1 MPLFVPAGT
10 SGDPQGVLRILNDS
24 DASGTVTV
32 YAIDDAGTRSGPATF
47 TLNSWA
53 AAEFDATVLAN
64 GNATT
69 GLTGSLGTGTGDWRL
84 EIGTDLPIEPLA
96 YVRAADGT
104 LSVMHDTVR
113 GTEVAGVSTF
123 HVSIFNPSTN
133 VTQASRIRLINPGDA
148 VATVTIGGR
157 DDTGA
162 VGSGGQVQL
171 TIPANGARTLT
182 AQQLEAGDASL
193 TGQLG
198 AGVGRWR
205 LSVSADRPIQ
215 VVNVAVTSAGVW
227 NNLSTTA
234 VRGPAPADHGAFN
247 ERFDGLDVVYET
259 DGGRFTLS
267 VQAGDRLT
275 ETGESDGTAV
285 SRSGGYLFAGIGPD
299 AGRLRLE
306 YDDGNACAANFYFAS
321 PTSGWFASHC
331 TGSDHPEGSWLGG
344 TWYVDDG
351 VDTSPVFGDEG
362 SGDRSYRTGTA
373 IDALT
378 LPEASGG
385 DGTLRYSLSPEV
397 PGLSFD
403 GETRE
408 LSGTPT
414 EAGAYAMTYMVT
426 DADGDTDT
434 LSFSITVVSSD
445 AVAEGD
451 CYVGLIV
458 AIGESC
464 AYPGTVDGFS
474 VNVRGRG
481 RFLNRLAG
489 IRIRINN
496 ETIGGRVYDFE
507 ASHQGDGV
515 WRIDRVAGR
524 TEPPSTGD
532 NDGDGME
539 TGTGG
544 GSASLRTSYLDGA
557 LISTLP
563 SGNWIPDATSDAEA
577 VIGDEDVEIE
587 FNSGGYIEEGA
598 YRYTCAGVD
607 GCAISN
613 RTVLSGPIVQS
624 PAGEPPGPVS
634 PGSEPEDSVSTGR
647 MAEDRAVLE
656 ALYHATG
663 SANWRYND
671 NWLSDAPLGEWY
683 GITTDSSGR
692 VTRIELVENRLTGP
706 IPPELG
712 QLDELHVLAL
722 PENELTGPIPPELG
736 QLDELQ
742 VLALPENELTGSIPP
757 ELGQLDELQVL
768 VLAVNELT
776 GSIPVELGNLRRLE
790 GLSLANTRLTGPIP
804 PELGDLHNLR
814 QILLMRTRL
823 TGTIPW
829 VLWER
834 AERGELE
841 MYYDDTYIHGL
852 GPPPERVGRLVFP
865 DDPATNGNAAHHSV
879 SHYQG
884 PLVWSWDWR
893 DEAVQY
899 VQPIL
904 GRWAAIAVRI
914 EHDVA
919 VPPLVITRVL
929 DGHGTV
935 LDEQLGEAAPPT
947 TEYLGSFRWRTEYVF
962 DLPGALY
969 QAGNQLVHVI
979 DPDDELAETDETD
992 NVSKPVRLYGVQM
1005 PPFRITFVPL
1015 YYPGHEAPIIEPS
1028 SLMARPLA
1036 YWPIA
1041 DDFKAVNA
1049 APIMS
1054 AARHTIDVLDQVLA
1068 QWNVHADPYEFYH
1081 GVFFGAWPGAD
1092 SNNLGG
1098 FAEQG
1103 IGVAVSSVDFPVSI
1117 PHELGHNLSLGH
1129 PRGCLAGF
1137 VDEDYPYPD
1146 GGLGDREGW
1155 DVNWRRFVSGADGS
1169 TDVMSYCGDSSFV
1182 SDYNYTKALKY
1193 RLLTGGPVGA
1203 TAAQPLGQ
1211 GVGGPRW
1218 SPQSADQPPTGVRR
1232 AIPASASGGGLA
1244 LSGRVDASGAWS
1256 LTHAQGTEKGPRA
1269 PWPDGE
1275 FTLILFDADGVELYR
1290 EPLSVTAF
1298 SHGGAAGWAARTPE
1312 PARSAREVVILNA
1325 QGETVLSEALPTM
1338 P

>member
-1 MPLFVPAGT
+1 MDERRRQRWRLGAVVLCLCSSVAVAEHYTVPLFVPAGT
-10 SGDPQGVLRILNDS
+10 SGGLQGVLRILNDS

-32 YAIDDAGTRSGPATF
+32 YAIDDSGTRSGPATF
-47 TLNSWA
+47 TLGARA
-53 AAEFDATVLAN
+53 AAEFTATELAN
-64 GNATT
+64 GSTAS

-84 EIGTDLPIEPLA
+84 EIETELAIEPLA

-162 VGSGGQVQL
+162 AASGGQVQL

-267 VQAGDRLT
+267 AQAGGRFT
-275 ETGESDGTAV
+275 ETGESDGMAV
-285 SRSGGYLFAGIGPD
+285 SDSGTYLYSGIGPD

-458 AIGESC
+458 GIGESC
-464 AYPGTVDGFS
+464 TYPGTVDGFS

-481 RFLNRLAG
+481 RFLDRLAG
-489 IRIRINN
+489 IRIRIDN

-515 WRIDRVAGR
+515 WRIDRVAGS
-524 TEPPSTGD
+524 TEPPTVGGTDTGNGMD
-532 NDGDGME
+532 AGGGDGMD
-539 TGTGG
+539 TGTGSG
-544 GSASLRTSYLDGA
+544 GRAGATSYAGGA
-557 LISTLP
+557 VIADLP
-563 SGNWIPDATSDAEA
+563 SGDWTPDVTSDAAIINVGGEL
-577 VIGDEDVEIE
+577 GIE
-587 FNSGGYIEEGA
+587 FQMGGYIEEGG
-598 YRYTCAGVD
+598 YRYTCGTYD
-607 GCAISN
+607 SCFIQFRN
-613 RTVLSGPIVQS
+613 RTVLYGPIMQTPLAEPQDPPSTGS
-624 PAGEPPGPVS
+624 PAS
-634 PGSEPEDSVSTGR
+634 
-647 MAEDRAVLE
+647 DRAVLE

-663 SANWRYND
+663 GANWRNNR
-671 NWLSDAPLGEWY
+671 NWLSEEPLDQWY
-683 GITTDSSGR
+683 GVVIDTDGR
-692 VTRIELVENRLTGP
+692 VTGLHLPSNRLSGE
-706 IPPELG
+706 IPAELA
-712 QLDELHVLAL
+712 QLDAL
-722 PENELTGPIPPELG
+722 R
-736 QLDELQ
+736 
-742 VLALPENELTGSIPP
+742 
-757 ELGQLDELQVL
+757 VL
-768 VLAVNELT
+768 VLGVNDLS
-776 GSIPVELGNLRRLE
+776 GSIPVELSKLWRLE
-790 GLSLANTRLTGPIP
+790 ELNLVGTRLTGPIP
-804 PELGDLHNLR
+804 PEFADLVNLR
-814 QILLMRTRL
+814 TFYVVRTSL
-823 TGTIPW
+823 TGTVPW
-829 VLWER
+829 VLWQR
-834 AERGELE
+834 VAQGELE
-841 MYYDDTYIHGL
+841 MPYFDSLIRGV
-852 GPPPERVGRLVFP
+852 GPPPKQDLRRVFSA
-865 DDPATNGNAAHHSV
+865 DPATNGNASHHRV
-879 SHYQG
+879 SYYQG
-884 PLVWSWDWR
+884 PLVWSSDWQEEPVEYQR
-893 DEAVQY
+893 PV
-899 VQPIL
+899 L

-914 EHDVA
+914 DHDILE
-919 VPPLVITRVL
+919 PPRVITRVL
-929 DGHGTV
+929 DNEGAV
-935 LDEQLGEAAPPT
+935 LVERLGEAAPPST
-947 TEYLGSFRWRTEYVF
+947 VSSGPSQWRTTYVF
-962 DLPGALY
+962 DLPGELY

-979 DPDDELAETDETD
+979 DPDGEMPETDETD
-992 NVSKPVRLYGVQM
+992 NVAKPVRLYGVRL

-1015 YYPGHEAPIIEPS
+1015 HYPGEPAPVLDPVG
-1028 SLMARPLA
+1028 LMASTLA
-1036 YWPIA
+1036 FLPIA
-1041 DDFKAVNA
+1041 DDFEAVNA
-1049 APIMS
+1049 APVASVPANLGDLIHRVR
-1054 AARHTIDVLDQVLA
+1054 AL
-1068 QWNVHADPYEFYH
+1068 WNANADPDEFYH
-1081 GVFFGAWPGAD
+1081 GVYFSPWTGGGVLFGGGLATSPGR
-1092 SNNLGG
+1092 
-1098 FAEQG
+1098 
-1103 IGVAVSSVDFPVSI
+1103 VAVSEI
-1117 PHELGHNLSLGH
+1117 PNEFVIAHEIGHNLSLGH
-1129 PRGCLAGF
+1129 VCDFPEY
-1137 VDEDYPYPD
+1137 VDEDYPYPN
-1146 GGLGDREGW
+1146 GELGEHEGW
-1155 DVNWRRFVSGADGS
+1155 DVNWRRFVYPADGL
-1169 TDVMSYCGDSSFV
+1169 TDMMSGCGPPGFI
-1182 SDYNYTKALKY
+1182 SDYNYRKALEY
-1193 RLLTGGPVGA
+1193 RLRTGGGFA
-1203 TAAQPLGQ
+1203 
-1211 GVGGPRW
+1211 RY
-1218 SPQSADQPPTGVRR
+1218 
-1232 AIPASASGGGLA
+1232 
-1244 LSGRVDASGAWS
+1244 VDA
-1256 LTHAQGTEKGPRA
+1256 
-1269 PWPDGE
+1269 
-1275 FTLILFDADGVELYR
+1275 DAV
-1290 EPLSVTAF
+1290 PIV
-1298 SHGGAAGWAARTPE
+1298 P
-1312 PARSAREVVILNA
+1312 
-1325 QGETVLSEALPTM
+1325 
-1338 P
+1338 